1 MAKGKSLLVRVTE
14 AELVKVDAQAKD
26 QGLNRSAYVRR
37 MLGLGTPEESTV
49 VGNDSTQIETQDL
62 NRQMKKY
69 DGDAVGVRERI
80 SGAIDSANL
89 SAGRQEINKN
99 ALDKIKPG
107 VSVDQWG
114 IKRSLAKP
122 KKK

>member
-1 MAKGKSLLVRVTE
+1 MSA
-14 AELVKVDAQAKD
+14 VK
-26 QGLNRSAYVRR
+26 
-37 MLGLGTPEESTV
+37 
-49 VGNDSTQIETQDL
+49 
-62 NRQMKKY
+62 
-69 DGDAVGVRERI
+69 
-80 SGAIDSANL
+80 

>member
-14 AELVKVDAQAKD
+14 AELVKLDAQAKD

-49 VGNDSTQIETQDL
+49 VGNDHSQIEIQ
-62 NRQMKKY
+62 KY
-69 DGDAVGVRERI
+69 DGDAIGVRERI

-89 SAGRQEINKN
+89 SAGLQKINKN
-99 ALDKIKPG
+99 ALNKIKPG
-107 VSVDQWG
+107 SAVDQWG
-114 IKRSLAKP
+114 YKRSLAKP

>member
-1 MAKGKSLLVRVTE
+1 MSVYRELYVEVQMAKGKSLLVRVTE
-14 AELVKVDAQAKD
+14 AELVKLDAQAKD

-37 MLGLGTPEESTV
+37 MLGLGTPEGSTV
-49 VGNDSTQIETQDL
+49 VGNDSTHIET
-62 NRQMKKY
+62 RIMS
-69 DGDAVGVRERI
+69 AVK
-80 SGAIDSANL
+80 